1 MTVQHDGA
9 QQKATSVA
17 GVYDVAFDR
26 HGKAVA
32 TDSMRGLVL
41 PASAGLVP
49 SALLLCSPAPG
60 EALGVGWAGVP
71 PRGAVEARAV
81 AVQVAQA
88 VPEK

>member
-26 HGKAVA
+26 HGKAVT

-49 SALLLCSPAPG
+49 AALLLSPPALG
-60 EALGVGWAGVP
+60 EALGVGWRGMSP
-71 PRGAVEARAV
+71 GGAVRTRAV
-81 AVQVAQA
+81 VVKVAQA
-88 VPEK
+88 VPEE